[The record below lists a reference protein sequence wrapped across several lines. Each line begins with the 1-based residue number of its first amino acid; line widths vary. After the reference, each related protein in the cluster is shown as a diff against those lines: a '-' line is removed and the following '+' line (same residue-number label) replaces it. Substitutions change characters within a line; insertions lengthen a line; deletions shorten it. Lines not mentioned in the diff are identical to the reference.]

1 MNREVVTQK
10 GVGYEQGGSNTEG
23 VLGMNREVVT
33 QKGVGYEQGGSNTE
47 GCWV

>member
-1 MNREVVTQK
+1 MNREVVTQRC
-10 GVGYEQGGSNTEG
+10 VGYEQGGSNRR

-33 QKGVGYEQGGSNTE
+33 E